1 MVAETIETHP
11 TPRSQPKRQ
20 VAQPLDNANGRTKTK
35 RHPRQ
40 TRLETI
46 VLIQGKNA
54 IESQAQSAS
63 AYGSEQNEP
72 KWDSV
77 SSYCK
82 WHGVDREPVQCR
94 KRWSNI
100 ICDYNKIKTWE
111 LQIKEEADSFWVMG
125 TGSLKRERKLPGFF
139 DRKVYDALDRRKFA
153 VTAISLAH
161 ITATTE
167 MGTVFDSGHQHPIAE
182 DGLFSNYEQPGQE
195 SEKETIETSMII
207 KKTINNQFPIS
218 DKVKEKN
225 PTLSEWK
232 RPMTQKG
239 LEPRQSTLDGC
250 EDRRLDPLIK
260 VLKRN
265 GNPPNE
271 QIQAQNTNCQLDR
284 DQRKEHS
291 ESLVAAINKLTDALV
306 RIADRL

>member
-1 MVAETIETHP
+1 MVAESIETHP

-54 IESQAQSAS
+54 IESQAQSTS

-125 TGSLKRERKLPGFF
+125 NGSLKRERKLPGFF
-139 DRKVYDALDRRKFA
+139 DREVYDALDRRKFA
-153 VTAISLAH
+153 MTAIPLAH

-167 MGTVFDSGHQHPIAE
+167 MGSDDEKEATTEEHETQDE
-182 DGLFSNYEQPGQE
+182 PGQE
-195 SEKETIETSMII
+195 SEKETIETSMTI
-207 KKTINNQFPIS
+207 KKTVNNLFPIS
-218 DKVKEKN
+218 DKVKEKH
-225 PTLSEWK
+225 PTLSEWT
-232 RPMTQKG
+232 RSMTQKR
-239 LEPRQSTLDGC
+239 LELSRSTLDGC
-250 EDRRLDPLIK
+250 EDGRLDPLIK

-265 GNPPNE
+265 GNPLNE